1 MTSRRGFVSDARWSP
16 QIIDNTFCRN
26 KYNVSGLCNRQSC
39 PLGNSRYATI
49 REEEGKVYLYMKTIE
64 RAHTPALMW
73 ERVLLSR
80 NYAKAMQTIDEQL
93 AHWPKFLQFKC
104 KQRLTRVHQYLV
116 RMRKLKLKAQPKL
129 VRIHKKSER
138 RDMVREKKAEKA
150 AKISTAI
157 QKELLAR
164 LNDPEVD
171 VYDGIYNFPR
181 KEFKKLMDSEGV
193 AQELDEGE
201 MEEGEMDEEELEEE
215 EDDEMVGQKEL
226 LVDEFVEADSDEDVE
241 EIGGVMRGRFGADD
255 DEDDEENNAELQEL
269 LKTLRKRRS
278 SASASPAPGD
288 EGKKKKRRAR
298 VEVETEGEMAPAS
311 TQHNNNV

>member
-1 MTSRRGFVSDARWSP
+1 M
-16 QIIDNTFCRN
+16 
-26 KYNVSGLCNRQSC
+26 
-39 PLGNSRYATI
+39 
-49 REEEGKVYLYMKTIE
+49 YLYMKTIE
-64 RAHTPALMW
+64 RAHTPALLW

-93 AHWPKFLQFKC
+93 LHWPKFLQLKC

-138 RDMVREKKAEKA
+138 RDLIREKKAEKA
-150 AKISTAI
+150 AKISNAI

-181 KEFKKLMDSEGV
+181 KEFKKVMEAEAVG
-193 AQELDEGE
+193 QELDEGE
-201 MEEGEMDEEELEEE
+201 MEEGDMDEEELEE
-215 EDDEMVGQKEL
+215 EDDEMVGQKEV
-226 LVDEFVEADSDEDVE
+226 LVDEFIEADSDEDVE
-241 EIGGVMRGRFGADD
+241 ELGGVMRGRFGADD
-255 DEDDEENNAELQEL
+255 DDDEDDENNAELQEL
-269 LKTLRKRRS
+269 LKTIRKRRNS
-278 SASASPAPGD
+278 GAGMPASGE

-298 VEVETEGEMAPAS
+298 VELETEGEMTPAS
-311 TQHNNNV
+311 SQLNNNNV